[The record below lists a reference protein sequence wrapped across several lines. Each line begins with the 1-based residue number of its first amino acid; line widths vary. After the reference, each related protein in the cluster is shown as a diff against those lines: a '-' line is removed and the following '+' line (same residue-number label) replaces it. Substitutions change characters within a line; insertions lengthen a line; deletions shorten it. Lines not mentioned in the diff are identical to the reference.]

1 MSVLEPHKHDSEH
14 LIFRLEEMLFL
25 TFLTNGMQQRIAY
38 PVCTH
43 QVVSLANRFFM
54 TIAFYAS
61 DFYWQR
67 FDVSNVFNK
76 GINVMAYIF

>member
-1 MSVLEPHKHDSEH
+1 MLLLE
-14 LIFRLEEMLFL
+14 LLEEMQFL
-25 TFLTNGMQQRIAY
+25 TFLTNETQQRIAY

-43 QVVSLANRFFM
+43 QVVSLANRFLM

-67 FDVSNVFNK
+67 FDVSNLFNN
-76 GINVMAYIF
+76 GINVMVYINHVIYMLVLL